1 MPGIT
6 AGSLLVFIP
15 CVGEYVIPEL
25 LGSANDLMIGRVMWS
40 DFFNSID
47 WPLAAAATCLMV
59 ALLLLPM
66 AWFQRV
72 QSRAGVAL

>member
-1 MPGIT
+1 
-6 AGSLLVFIP
+6 
-15 CVGEYVIPEL
+15 
-25 LGSANDLMIGRVMWS
+25 MIGRVMWS

-66 AWFQRV
+66 AWFQRL
-72 QSRAGVAL
+72 QSRGGMAL